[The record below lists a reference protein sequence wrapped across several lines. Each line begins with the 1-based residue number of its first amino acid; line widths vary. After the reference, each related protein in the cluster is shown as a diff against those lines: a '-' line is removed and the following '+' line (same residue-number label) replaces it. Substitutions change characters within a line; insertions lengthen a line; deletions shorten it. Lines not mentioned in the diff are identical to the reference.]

1 MAVHSANEEALWT
14 GKKSPV
20 QRIRRS
26 HGPGLS
32 RPETGP
38 FDMQCS
44 KRSRTPDLSMCL
56 GIVTLAFH
64 GVTHGDAFLKVWL
77 TDVDSLGHVGMIVY
91 GHMLNEN
98 CRDAHIC
105 IICPTVAWLQAAHP
119 RPEGADLCHFFPC
132 GCHVISVDQCGC
144 FLKAPCLVKNMQIR
158 AVSTFRS
165 HMGPPMSGFLKGRN
179 P

>member
-1 MAVHSANEEALWT
+1 MADGRAF
-14 GKKSPV
+14 G
-20 QRIRRS
+20 QRRGTLDRFFPHCNAS
-26 HGPGLS
+26 GAAMGLS

-64 GVTHGDAFLKVWL
+64 GVTHVTHFESM
-77 TDVDSLGHVGMIVY
+77 VDSLGHVGMIVY

-119 RPEGADLCHFFPC
+119 RPEGSDLCQFFHAMWMPC
-132 GCHVISVDQCGC
+132 DQCGC
-144 FLKAPCLVKNMQIR
+144 PLKAPCLVKNMQIR

-165 HMGPPMSGFLKGRN
+165 HMGPLFRTVYYAHVRLSQR
-179 P
+179 

>member
-1 MAVHSANEEALWT
+1 MADGRAF
-14 GKKSPV
+14 G
-20 QRIRRS
+20 QRRGTLDRFFPHCNAS
-26 HGPGLS
+26 GAAMGLS

-64 GVTHGDAFLKVWL
+64 GVTHVTHFESM
-77 TDVDSLGHVGMIVY
+77 VDSLGHVGMIVY

-119 RPEGADLCHFFPC
+119 RPEGSDLCQFFHAMWMPC
-132 GCHVISVDQCGC
+132 GCHVISVDV
-144 FLKAPCLVKNMQIR
+144 P
-158 AVSTFRS
+158 
-165 HMGPPMSGFLKGRN
+165 
-179 P
+179 